1 MAESN
6 VIFHEISPDKP
17 YKRFFKDEGGQGR
30 NPSRFFNS
38 ESTVE
43 VTEAKEK
50 REVSLSQIAAR
61 KSYIQLLTNRN
72 YQVEL
77 LIHILANAEN
87 FRSAIYDF
95 ENALRWV
102 ENRLKEI
109 DGRE

>member
-1 MAESN
+1 MQHDLPLDGGRDS
-6 VIFHEISPDKP
+6 VRTPD
-17 YKRFFKDEGGQGR
+17 
-30 NPSRFFNS
+30 FNS
-38 ESTVE
+38 ETE
-43 VTEAKEK
+43 IKVTEAKEK
-50 REVSLSQIAAR
+50 REVSLSERAAR
-61 KSYIQLLTNRN
+61 TSYFLLLTNKK

-77 LIHILANAEN
+77 LIQFLVKAES